1 MSANIWEK
9 ILRRL
14 RRGMQEED
22 FRRWFGATA
31 YASDSG
37 DQITVWVPS
46 ESIRRHLSVHY
57 EDSISRILAAL
68 DRPNTDI
75 RFVVAG
81 LGDEDED
88 DEDKD
93 K

>member
-9 ILRRL
+9 VLRRL
-14 RRGMQEED
+14 RHDVQEED

-57 EDSISRILAAL
+57 EEALARILATL
-68 DRPNTDI
+68 DRPDTDI

-88 DEDKD
+88 EDENK
-93 K
+93 